1 MAAPGGDPAPSL
13 AEVLH
18 AARGALKRAGIEE
31 HVHEAEALV
40 QHALALSP
48 ARLFSSLRDP
58 VPPEAA
64 ARLEE
69 LLARRLTREPLA
81 YITGT
86 RGFYGREFR
95 VDPGVLI
102 PRPETELLVELAL
115 AAVARRGAGQPRI
128 ADIGTG
134 SGVLA
139 ITLAL
144 EAPGADLEASDI
156 SAAAL
161 RVARRN
167 AAQHGVEVRVRFV
180 QGDLGRPLSGVF
192 DVVLANL
199 PYVRPETLARAA
211 PELRR
216 EPELALHGGSDGLAV
231 IRRLLGQLPRLL
243 MARGGIA
250 LLEVDPVTA
259 APTRVLARA
268 ALPGATV
275 RVHRDLAGLERCVEI
290 QTPGAATPA

>member
-1 MAAPGGDPAPSL
+1 MAAQRGDSAPSL

-48 ARLFSSLRDP
+48 ARLFSGLRDL

-115 AAVARRGAGQPRI
+115 AAVAGRGAGQPRI

-144 EAPGADLEASDI
+144 EAPDADLEASDI

-167 AAQHGVEVRVRFV
+167 AAQHGVEARVRFV

>member
-1 MAAPGGDPAPSL
+1 MAAQRGDSAPSL

-86 RGFYGREFR
+86 RGFYGREFS

-144 EAPGADLEASDI
+144 EAPDADLEASDI

-161 RVARRN
+161 RVAHRN
-167 AAQHGVEVRVRFV
+167 AAQHGVEARVRFV

>member
-18 AARGALKRAGIEE
+18 AARGALKEAGIEE

-58 VPPEAA
+58 VPPQAK

-69 LLARRLTREPLA
+69 LLARRVTREPLA

-86 RGFYGREFR
+86 RGFYGREFS
-95 VDPGVLI
+95 VGPTVLI

-115 AAVARRGAGQPRI
+115 AAVARGSGGQPRI

-144 EAPGADLEASDI
+144 EAPDADLEASDI

-161 RVARRN
+161 GVARRN
-167 AAQHGVEVRVRFV
+167 AARHGVEVRVRFV

-231 IRRLLGQLPRLL
+231 IRRLLGQLSRLL
-243 MARGGIA
+243 GPRGGTA
-250 LLEVDPVTA
+250 LLEVDPLTA
-259 APTRVLARA
+259 APTRVLARV
-268 ALPGATV
+268 ALPGAAV

-290 QTPGAATPA
+290 QTPGAATLA